1 MSCKAVRRELSQHSS
16 MSPDVVRHLGR
27 CADCN
32 RLAQSY
38 AQIRSALRERH
49 AGALPDGHFAPRV
62 GAQLREQPR
71 AELLG
76 WAAVRLLP
84 ITLGLALM
92 LGWFA
97 WQSGPLALTLEGEST
112 VVSTEDPIEWLLA
125 DEESSFR

>member
-1 MSCKAVRRELSQHSS
+1 MNCKTIRRELSQSS
-16 MSPDVVRHLGR
+16 PLSSEAARHLGR
-27 CADCN
+27 CTDCS

-38 AQIRSALRERH
+38 EQVRSALRERH

-62 GAQLREQPR
+62 GAHLRQQPR

-84 ITLGLALM
+84 VTLGLALL

-97 WQSGPLALTLEGEST
+97 WQSGPLALTLENEST
-112 VVSTEDPIEWLLA
+112 AVSTEDPIEWLLA
-125 DEESSFR
+125 AEESTQR